1 MSGTFFWTGQP
12 VCHYRAKPVL
22 GLGSIVRRPLVWR
35 GRVRSVTGV
44 RTISKSVAIANR
56 AEASPA
62 RGKSLRGRGRPR
74 RGQADQ
80 LDDELLERALEHFL
94 ERGFEGATLN
104 AITASLGMSKQTV
117 YARYSDKTMLF
128 RASLKRAIDAWLI
141 PLEGLPGLEGENLE
155 RTLLDVA
162 RLIVTTLMSPAG
174 QQLIRITNAESYR
187 MPEIG
192 AYAYQHGQERIAAYL
207 VDLFERRL
215 LGVEDRW
222 PNLHDLATTFLN
234 LLSGPARRSAWG
246 IEETDIDLETFV
258 RQQVHLF
265 LHGVRPAAAD

>member
-1 MSGTFFWTGQP
+1 M
-12 VCHYRAKPVL
+12 
-22 GLGSIVRRPLVWR
+22 
-35 GRVRSVTGV
+35 VTGV
-44 RTISKSVAIANR
+44 LAISKSIATAGR
-56 AEASPA
+56 AEASAA

-74 RGQADQ
+74 RGEADQ

-94 ERGFEGATLN
+94 EGGFEGTTLN

-117 YARYSDKTMLF
+117 YARYSDKTTLF
-128 RASLKRAIDAWLI
+128 RASLQRAIDAWLV
-141 PLEGLPGLEGENLE
+141 PLQRLPELESEDLQT
-155 RTLLDVA
+155 TLLDVA

-207 VDLFERRL
+207 VDLFGRRL
-215 LGVEDRW
+215 RGVEDRW

-246 IEETDIDLETFV
+246 IEEADIDLDMFV
-258 RQQVHLF
+258 GQQVHLF
-265 LHGVRPAAAD
+265 LHGVRPAGADDQKAR

>member
-1 MSGTFFWTGQP
+1 
-12 VCHYRAKPVL
+12 
-22 GLGSIVRRPLVWR
+22 
-35 GRVRSVTGV
+35 VTGV
-44 RTISKSVAIANR
+44 LKISKSVATAGR
-56 AEASPA
+56 AEAPPA

-74 RGQADQ
+74 RGETDR

-94 ERGFEGATLN
+94 ESGFEGATLN

-117 YARYSDKTMLF
+117 YARYSDKTTLF
-128 RASLKRAIDAWLI
+128 RASLKRAIDAWLV
-141 PLEGLPGLEGENLE
+141 PLERLPGLEGEDLE
-155 RTLLDVA
+155 TTLLDVA
-162 RLIVTTLMSPAG
+162 RLIVGTLMSPAG

-192 AYAYQHGQERIAAYL
+192 AYTYQHGQERIARYL
-207 VDLFERRL
+207 VDLFGRRL

-222 PNLHDLATTFLN
+222 PNLHVLATTFLN

-246 IEETDIDLETFV
+246 IEEADIDLETFV

-265 LHGVRPAAAD
+265 LHGVGPAETD